1 MNHSQTVQI
10 RRRKQRAE
18 KVRSVAAKRQKKL
31 KKQGA
36 KAPAAR

>member
-10 RRRKQRAE
+10 RRRKQRAV
-18 KVRSVAAKRQKKL
+18 KDRAAAARQAKKQ

-36 KAPAAR
+36 KTAGAS

>member
-18 KVRSVAAKRQKKL
+18 KERQVAAKREKKL
-31 KKQGA
+31 KKQSA
-36 KAPAAR
+36 KAAPAR